1 MANTQKEFNKDYLAE
16 KLQAVGNKLGDAYGE
31 PLMNELIT
39 RMERT
44 VAHFNEEVDVMV
56 NILKS
61 RTINQRGL
69 LASMRGENLIAES
82 VELSD
87 LERKLESEDV
97 PLSKRKTKEERS
109 DLRTSQIQKLAKNLI
124 SSE

>member
-1 MANTQKEFNKDYLAE
+1 VADTQKEFNKDYLAE
-16 KLQAVGNKLGDAYGE
+16 KLQAVGNKLGDAYGV
-31 PLMNELIT
+31 PLMDELIT

-61 RTINQRGL
+61 RTKSQRGL
-69 LASMRGENLIAES
+69 LASMRGEKLIAES

-87 LERKLESEDV
+87 LEKKLESDNAS
-97 PLSKRKTKEERS
+97 LSKQKTEEETPKKKKFFLFKRKKV
-109 DLRTSQIQKLAKNLI
+109 K
-124 SSE
+124 

>member
-61 RTINQRGL
+61 RTKNQRGL
-69 LASMRGENLIAES
+69 LASMRGEKLIAES

-87 LERKLESEDV
+87 LEKKLESDNAS
-97 PLSKRKTKEERS
+97 LSKQKTEEETPKKKKFFLFKRKKV
-109 DLRTSQIQKLAKNLI
+109 K
-124 SSE
+124 

>member
-1 MANTQKEFNKDYLAE
+1 MADTQKEFNKDYLAE
-16 KLQAVGNKLGDAYGE
+16 QLQAIGNKLGDAYGG
-31 PLMNELIT
+31 PLMDELIT

-69 LASMRGENLIAES
+69 LASMRGEKLIAES
-82 VELSD
+82 IELSD
-87 LERKLESEDV
+87 LEKKLESDDAS
-97 PLSKRKTKEERS
+97 LSKQKTEEETPKKNKFFPFKRKKV
-109 DLRTSQIQKLAKNLI
+109 K
-124 SSE
+124 

>member
-1 MANTQKEFNKDYLAE
+1 MADTQKEFNKDYLAE
-16 KLQAVGNKLGDAYGE
+16 KLQAVGNKLGDAYGV
-31 PLMNELIT
+31 PLMDELIT

-61 RTINQRGL
+61 RTKSQRGL
-69 LASMRGENLIAES
+69 LASMRGEKLIAES

-87 LERKLESEDV
+87 LEKKLESDNAS
-97 PLSKRKTKEERS
+97 LSKQKTEEETPKKKKFFLFKRKKV
-109 DLRTSQIQKLAKNLI
+109 K
-124 SSE
+124 

>member
-1 MANTQKEFNKDYLAE
+1 MVDTQKEFNKDYLAE
-16 KLQAVGNKLGDAYGE
+16 KLQAVGNKLGDAYGG
-31 PLMNELIT
+31 PLMDELIT

-61 RTINQRGL
+61 RTENQRGL
-69 LASMRGENLIAES
+69 LASMRGEKLIAES

-87 LERKLESEDV
+87 LEKKLESDDAS
-97 PLSKRKTKEERS
+97 LSKQKTEEETPKKKKFFLFKRKKV
-109 DLRTSQIQKLAKNLI
+109 K
-124 SSE
+124 